1 MASRPDVVTGGST
14 SDRDSGPESDV
25 TGGFISTVGSRP
37 DVVAGEP
44 VSVGRSELVVT
55 TVGREPGNSS
65 GPVVVPVASFGREF
79 APGPSMAPGCVV
91 VPDPAAFTA
100 GDSASS

>member
-1 MASRPDVVTGGST
+1 GST

-25 TGGFISTVGSRP
+25 TGGFTSTPDSRP
-37 DVVAGEP
+37 DGVAGEP

-55 TVGREPGNSS
+55 TVGREPGASS
-65 GPVVVPVASFGREF
+65 VPVASFGRES
-79 APGPSMAPGCVV
+79 APGPSTVPGSV
-91 VPDPAAFTA
+91 VPDSAAFTA